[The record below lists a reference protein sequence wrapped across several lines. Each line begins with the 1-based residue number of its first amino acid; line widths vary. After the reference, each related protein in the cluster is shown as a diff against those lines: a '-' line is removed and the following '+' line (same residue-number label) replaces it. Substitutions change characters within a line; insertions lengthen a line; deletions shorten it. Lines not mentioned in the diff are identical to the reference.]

1 MLNTNRRSLLLSV
14 GALSLSGLLPSL
26 AVASEKLPDKWDM
39 TRDVVII
46 GSGLAGMSAAA
57 EACAAKA
64 SVVVLEK
71 MRVAGGNSAIA
82 GGGFACWTDN
92 QNLRQKYNLGE
103 DSADLHYQD
112 TLKGGDFYNIPEL
125 VRVLADQ
132 APAAMNWMLD
142 EGGLKLNQGIG
153 RVGGHSAYRD
163 HMATGARYIAAVETI
178 AKKNG
183 FKDEDLLRNHEAV
196 KLWKDEKT
204 GRIVGVEVKT
214 RQGTRN
220 IRANKGV
227 IVAAGGFARDVKF
240 RMRYVPTLTEAYN
253 STNQPG
259 ATGDTLMMVLD
270 AGADSLHLAFIQLFP
285 TAEPTKGSIDRPA
298 LFPIQFPGFG
308 AIYVSEK
315 GERFVS
321 ELERRDVVSQAEVS
335 TGGKQTW
342 CVFNEEVYSNLTD
355 KKEID
360 QFVANGRLKTGAT
373 VDALAKEMKV
383 PAQALGAAIAKHNQA
398 IAQKKD
404 VDFGKP
410 ITEAMKAMTKGPY
423 YAVAQW
429 PSVHHC
435 QGGVRID
442 TNARVIDVHGHPI
455 PGLYAAGEFVGG
467 IHGNNRLGGNALA
480 DCVVFGRIAG
490 RTAAK
495 STP

>member
-1 MLNTNRRSLLLSV
+1 MLRTNRRSLLLSV
-14 GALSLSGLLPSL
+14 SALSLSGLLPSMSS
-26 AVASEKLPDKWDM
+26 AAENLPAKWDL

-71 MRVAGGNSAIA
+71 MRVAGGNSAIS

-92 QNLRQKYNLGE
+92 QHLREKYNLGQ

-112 TLKGGDFYNIPEL
+112 TLKGGDFYNLPEL
-125 VRVLADQ
+125 VRVLADE
-132 APAAMNWMLD
+132 APSAMNWMLD
-142 EGGLKLNQGIG
+142 EGGLTLNPGIG

-163 HMATGARYIAAVETI
+163 HMATGARYLAAVEAI
-178 AKKNG
+178 AKKHG
-183 FKDEDLLRNHEAV
+183 FKDDNLLKNHEAV
-196 KLWKDEKT
+196 KLWKDNAN
-204 GRIVGVEVKT
+204 GRIVGVQVKT
-214 RQGTRN
+214 RQGIKN
-220 IRANKGV
+220 IRAVKGV
-227 IVAAGGFARDVKF
+227 VLATGGFARDVKF

-259 ATGDTLMMVLD
+259 ATGDSLMMALD
-270 AGADSLHLAFIQLFP
+270 AGADALHLAFIQLFP

-321 ELERRDVVSQAEVS
+321 ELERRDVVSQAEIA
-335 TGGKQTW
+335 TGGKRTW

-360 QFVANGRLKTGAT
+360 QFVANGRVKMGAT
-373 VDALAKEMKV
+373 IEALASEMKV
-383 PAQALGAAIAKHNQA
+383 PAEALSSAIEKHNQA
-398 IAQKKD
+398 LAQKKD
-404 VDFGKP
+404 ADFGKP
-410 ITEAMKAMTKGPY
+410 VTGAMKPMTKGPY

-442 TNARVIDVHGHPI
+442 TNAQVIDVHGKPI

-490 RTAAK
+490 KRVTAD
-495 STP
+495 

>member
-1 MLNTNRRSLLLSV
+1 MFKTNRRSLLLSA

-26 AVASEKLPDKWDM
+26 AVASDDLPAKWDL
-39 TRDVVII
+39 TRDVVVV

-71 MRVAGGNSAIA
+71 MRVAGGNSAIS

-92 QNLRQKYNLGE
+92 RHLREKYKLGE

-112 TLKGGDFYNIPEL
+112 TLKGGDFYNLPEL
-125 VRVLADQ
+125 VRVLADE
-132 APAAMNWMLD
+132 APSAMNWMLD
-142 EGGLKLNQGIG
+142 EGGLTLNAGIG

-163 HMATGARYIAAVETI
+163 HMATGARYLAAIEAI

-183 FKDEDLLRNHEAV
+183 FKDEDLLKNHEAV
-196 KLWKDEKT
+196 KLWKDET
-204 GRIVGVEVKT
+204 NGRIVGVQVKT
-214 RQGTRN
+214 RQGLKN
-220 IRANKGV
+220 IRAVKGV
-227 IVAAGGFARDVKF
+227 VLAAGGFARDVKF

-259 ATGDTLMMVLD
+259 ATGDTLMMALD
-270 AGADSLHLAFIQLFP
+270 AGADALHLAFIQLFP

-321 ELERRDVVSQAEVS
+321 ELERRDVVSQAEIA
-335 TGGKQTW
+335 TGSKQTW

-360 QFVANGRLKTGAT
+360 QFVANGRVKTGAT
-373 VDALAKEMKV
+373 IEALAAEMKV
-383 PAQALGAAIAKHNQA
+383 PANALASAIEKHNQA
-398 IAQKKD
+398 LAQKKD

-410 ITEAMKAMTKGPY
+410 ITDAMKPMTKGPF

-442 TNARVIDVHGHPI
+442 TNARVIDVHGKPI

-490 RTAAK
+490 KRVAAE
-495 STP
+495 

>member
-1 MLNTNRRSLLLSV
+1 MLKTNRRSLLFSV
-14 GALSLSGLLPSL
+14 GALSLSGFLPSL
-26 AVASEKLPDKWDM
+26 ASAAEILPAKWDM
-39 TRDVVII
+39 TRDVVVI

-64 SVVVLEK
+64 SVVILEK
-71 MRVAGGNSAIA
+71 MRVAGGNSAIS

-92 QNLRQKYNLGE
+92 QHLREKYKLGE

-112 TLKGGDFYNIPEL
+112 TLKGGDFYNLPDL
-125 VRVLADQ
+125 VRVLADE
-132 APAAMNWMLD
+132 APSAMNWMLD
-142 EGGLKLNQGIG
+142 EGGLTLNTGIG

-163 HMATGARYIAAVETI
+163 HMATGARYLAAVEAI

-183 FKDEDLLRNHEAV
+183 FKDGDLLKNHEAV
-196 KLWKDEKT
+196 KLWKDDAN
-204 GRIVGVEVKT
+204 GRIVGVQVKT
-214 RQGTRN
+214 RQGIKN
-220 IRANKGV
+220 IRAVKGV
-227 IVAAGGFARDVKF
+227 VLAAGGFARDVKF

-259 ATGDTLMMVLD
+259 ATGDALMMALD
-270 AGADSLHLAFIQLFP
+270 AGADALHLAFIQLFP

-321 ELERRDVVSQAEVS
+321 ELERRDVVSQAEIS

-360 QFVANGRLKTGAT
+360 QFVANGRVKTGAT
-373 VDALAKEMKV
+373 IEALASEMKV
-383 PAQALGAAIAKHNQA
+383 PAKALSSTIEKHNQA
-398 IAQKKD
+398 LAQKKD
-404 VDFGKP
+404 AEFGKP
-410 ITEAMKAMTKGPY
+410 VTDAMKPMTKGPY

-442 TNARVIDVHGHPI
+442 TNAQVIDVHGKPI

-480 DCVVFGRIAG
+480 DCIVFGRIAG
-490 RTAAK
+490 KRVTAN
-495 STP
+495 